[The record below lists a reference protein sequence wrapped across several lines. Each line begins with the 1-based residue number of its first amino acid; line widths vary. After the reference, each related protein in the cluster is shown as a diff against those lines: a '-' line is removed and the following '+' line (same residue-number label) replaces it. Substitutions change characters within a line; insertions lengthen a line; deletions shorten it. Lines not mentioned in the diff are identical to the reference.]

1 LLEIKPTEA
10 DMPGAWNGEERRKG
24 NRDHDTLIEVVQ
36 ILQNH
41 VENDTKNWARFD
53 VHTAEDKQNFTTVT
67 NKVDKHAMYIYM
79 AIGAIGLLE
88 ILFGLHK

>member
-1 LLEIKPTEA
+1 
-10 DMPGAWNGEERRKG
+10 MPNTPWDGKTERRIN

-41 VENDTKNWARFD
+41 VENDTRNWQRFD
-53 VHTAEDKQNFTTVT
+53 AHTKEDKENFNSVTV
-67 NKVDKHAMYIYM
+67 KVDKHAMYIYM
-79 AIGAIGLLE
+79 AMGAIGLLQ